1 MKATQLNFKKL
12 FPVLMSF
19 IVMGFVDVVGV
30 STGYIQKDFQ
40 LSDSAAQLIP
50 SMVFLWFFVLSV
62 PTGILQDR
70 FGKRYVLNAGIII
83 TGLGMVI
90 PYISYTFPAM
100 LVAFIFLGIG
110 NTIVQVAANPLLQ
123 DVVPERKFSS
133 FMSLSQF
140 IKAIISMAG
149 PILAATFAL
158 KAGNWKLVFSIYAL
172 TSFLVALWLGFT
184 KIEEF
189 KGTGERANF
198 KSCFALLKN
207 PFVLSMVIAIF
218 LIVGSD
224 VGVNS
229 NLQNFLSSK
238 FGISLEKASYGI
250 SIYFSALMISR
261 FLGAVVLNFI
271 KPSLFLIITAF
282 ISIVGVLFMIFS
294 PTYTLA
300 YVAVFI
306 IGFGSGNLFP
316 LIFSIAVN
324 KMPDRANEI
333 SGLMIMAV
341 SGGALIPPVMGLVS
355 QTFGAVASIF
365 VIGICLSYV
374 TLVALLQKR

>member
-1 MKATQLNFKKL
+1 MTVAQLNFKKL

-40 LSDSAAQLIP
+40 LSDSVAQLIP
-50 SMVFLWFFVLSV
+50 SMVFLWFFILSV

-70 FGKRYVLNAGIII
+70 FGKRRVLNAGIII
-83 TGLGMVI
+83 TGIGMVV

-100 LVAFIFLGIG
+100 LVAFVLLGIG

-123 DVVPERKFSS
+123 EVVPPKKFSS

-140 IKAIISMAG
+140 IKAIVSMAG
-149 PILAATFAL
+149 PIIAASFAMR
-158 KAGNWKLVFSIYAL
+158 AGNWKLVFTIYAF
-172 TSFLVALWLGFT
+172 TSFLAAIWLGFT
-184 KIEEF
+184 KIEEI
-189 KGTGERANF
+189 KGEGEPASF
-198 KSCFALLKN
+198 QSCFKLLGN
-207 PFVLSMVIAIF
+207 PFVLVMVIAIF

-229 NLQNFLSSK
+229 NLQSFLSSK

-250 SIYFSALMISR
+250 SIYFAALMISR
-261 FLGAVVLNFI
+261 FLGAVILNFI
-271 KPSLFLIITAF
+271 KPRLFLVITAF
-282 ISIVGVLFMIFS
+282 ISIIGVLFIIFS
-294 PTYTLA
+294 PTYIMA

-316 LIFSIAVN
+316 LVFSIAVN
-324 KMPDRANEI
+324 RMPERANEI

-341 SGGALIPPVMGLVS
+341 SGGALIPPIMGLVS
-355 QTFGAVASIF
+355 QAFGAVASIF
-365 VIGICLSYV
+365 VIGICLIYV
-374 TLVALLQKR
+374 TLVAIFQK